1 MKRREFLKTSV
12 FGAGLLIGGRNNI
25 FGYFVPQQGRTPR
38 YPIPV
43 AYNNPSIQHH
53 EDRCRFCGQC
63 VGFCRRTTAVYEQ
76 VVPQGEDPCIRCGQC
91 TLFCENIITEQYH
104 YQEVAKAIADPDKIV
119 IATLAPAVR
128 VSLGEMYEIPPGPNA
143 EPEIIGA
150 LKQMGVAHVL
160 DATFSADLTVVE
172 EATELIQRLESGQS
186 GRAMFT
192 SCCPAWV
199 RYVNLFY
206 PALKSNLSTTKSPL
220 LMQGALVKTYFA
232 QKQGIDPKKI
242 VHVALMPCTAKKG
255 EILLEGMNVAGISH
269 GKPEIRDVDFA
280 LTCRELAL
288 LFNEGKV
295 DFLKAQGA
303 PYSPLMGRGS
313 GAAMIFG
320 NTGGVMEATL
330 RTAYKLVTNQNPPAD
345 FFELRPVRGLD
356 GIRQA
361 KVDIGKFTLN
371 VAVVHGIIHAKSLIE
386 AIQDNTQ
393 KFDFIEVMACT
404 GGCIGGGGQ
413 PYVAQEEAAKIIQQR
428 INALYRQD
436 IQHQIRLSCDNPQIK
451 QIYNEFLGKPLSEKS
466 KELLHVRKI

>member
-38 YPIPV
+38 NPIPV
-43 AYNNPSIQHH
+43 ASNNPSIQYH
-53 EDRCRFCGQC
+53 EDRCRFCGRC

-76 VVPQGEDPCIRCGQC
+76 DVPSGEDPCIRCGQC
-91 TLFCENIITEQYH
+91 TLFCENILTEQYH
-104 YQEVAKAIADPDKIV
+104 YQEVAKAIADPDNIV

-186 GRAMFT
+186 GSAMFT

-199 RYVNLFY
+199 RYVHLFY

-232 QKQGIDPKKI
+232 QKQGIDPEKI

-255 EILLEGMNVAGISH
+255 EILMEGMNVAGISH
-269 GKPEIRDVDFA
+269 GKPEMRDVDFA
-280 LTCRELAL
+280 LTCRELAS
-288 LFNEGKV
+288 LFNEGNV
-295 DFLKAQGA
+295 DFRQAQGA
-303 PYSPLMGRGS
+303 PYSSLMGRGS
-313 GAAMIFG
+313 GAALIFG

-345 FFELRPVRGLD
+345 FFELLPVRGLD

-413 PYVAQEEAAKIIQQR
+413 PYVAPEDAAKIIQLR
-428 INALYRQD
+428 INALYQQD
-436 IQHQIRLSCDNPQIK
+436 KQHEIRLSCDNPQIK
-451 QIYNEFLGKPLSEKS
+451 QIYSEFLGKPLSEKS
-466 KELLHVRKI
+466 KELLHIQ